1 MMMIMIMIIPWGE
14 GEKEIESLMFSI
26 PCRFSS
32 NVLRDRT
39 IGTENASTYPSTHVS
54 THPVVV
60 VVLWYLSLA
69 CALHHVSH
77 LLYAQF
83 VSQMSFSFLH
93 LQGLLNGSL
102 ESRGVGTDNLTDL
115 VAVLEEQES
124 RHGAN
129 GQLLRDLWE
138 LIDVDFVE
146 FGGGEFVCESVDER
160 RGG

>member
-1 MMMIMIMIIPWGE
+1 MCAPPRLAP
-14 GEKEIESLMFSI
+14 SLCPIRIADVFS
-26 PCRFSS
+26 
-32 NVLRDRT
+32 
-39 IGTENASTYPSTHVS
+39 
-54 THPVVV
+54 
-60 VVLWYLSLA
+60 LSGPL
-69 CALHHVSH
+69 
-77 LLYAQF
+77 Q
-83 VSQMSFSFLH
+83 

-102 ESRGVGTDNLTDL
+102 ESRWVGTDNLTDL

-146 FGGGEFVCESVDER
+146 FGGGEFVGESVDER

>member
-1 MMMIMIMIIPWGE
+1 M
-14 GEKEIESLMFSI
+14 
-26 PCRFSS
+26 
-32 NVLRDRT
+32 
-39 IGTENASTYPSTHVS
+39 VS
-54 THPVVV
+54 
-60 VVLWYLSLA
+60 LSLA

-83 VSQMSFSFLH
+83 VSQMSSSFLH

-102 ESRGVGTDNLTDL
+102 ESRWVGTNNLTDL

-124 RHGAN
+124 RHGAD

-146 FGGGEFVCESVDER
+146 FGGGEFVGESVDER